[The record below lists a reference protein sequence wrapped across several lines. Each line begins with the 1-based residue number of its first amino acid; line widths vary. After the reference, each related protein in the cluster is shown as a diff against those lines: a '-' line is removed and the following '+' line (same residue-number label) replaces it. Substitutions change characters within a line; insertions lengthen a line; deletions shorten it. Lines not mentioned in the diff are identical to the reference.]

1 VRWTRTGDL
10 RLLDQWGSARLFTGS
25 KLRQRTEVARRAVE
39 AADPRDPIA
48 VRKAVLELIVA
59 RRDAY
64 ASWAQGCERLLWLA
78 ALALYSGVVFL
89 AWAAHLYFT

>member
-78 ALALYSGVVFL
+78 VLALYSGVVFL